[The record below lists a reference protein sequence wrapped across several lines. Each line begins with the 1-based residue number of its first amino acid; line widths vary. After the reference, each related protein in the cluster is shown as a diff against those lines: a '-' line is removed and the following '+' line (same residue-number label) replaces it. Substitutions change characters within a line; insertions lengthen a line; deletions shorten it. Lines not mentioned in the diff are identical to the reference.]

1 MREQKEALGAR
12 DAEIAQLREARPTE
26 VPGAITVTD
35 AFSPKFSQCI
45 SLIDPLNTHGCTPFY
60 IVFTK

>member
-45 SLIDPLNTHGCTPFY
+45 SLIDPLNTQ
-60 IVFTK
+60 IVA